1 MADTDDQNSGLE
13 TLEDPGS
20 DKASVSDSSS
30 SAAQSP
36 QQQPKP
42 KPKRT
47 TGIFKKINDLIA
59 DLNVYLILFVL
70 ALVLII
76 IVAYLSYSHN
86 KKSTDST
93 TIKPQSLNQEAL
105 QNLNNS
111 DISIGDPK
119 QTLGVKSN
127 TVFAGKVLVRD
138 NLEVAGTIKAGSSLN
153 LPGITVTGSSVFD
166 QLQGNKL
173 AISGDALIQGQ
184 VNVQKNLV
192 VSGSASFG
200 GNISAPQITI
210 QSLQISGDL
219 QLNRHIDAGGAT
231 PGKSDGSALG
241 SGGTSSV
248 SGTDTA
254 GTVAIN
260 TGGSPGAGCFTT
272 VNFAQ
277 KFNATPH
284 VVITPVGTAAAAL
297 NYYITRSTANFTICS
312 LNAAPANSSFSF
324 DYLAID

>member
-1 MADTDDQNSGLE
+1 MADTDDQNNGLE

-30 SAAQSP
+30 NTAQP
-36 QQQPKP
+36 LQP

-47 TGIFKKINDLIA
+47 TGFFKKINDLVA
-59 DLNVYLILFVL
+59 DLNIYLILFVL
-70 ALVLII
+70 ALVLIV
-76 IVAYLSYSHN
+76 IVAFLSYSHN
-86 KKSTDST
+86 KKSTDNT
-93 TIKPQSLNQEAL
+93 TIKSQSLNQEAL
-105 QNLNNS
+105 QSLNNS

-119 QTLGVKSN
+119 QTLGIKSN
-127 TVFAGKVLVRD
+127 TVFAGKVVVRD

-153 LPGITVTGSSVFD
+153 LPGITVTGTSVFD

-200 GNISAPQITI
+200 GNISAPQLTI

-219 QLNRHIDAGGAT
+219 QLNRHIDAGGVT
-231 PGKSDGSALG
+231 PGKADGSALG
-241 SGGTSSV
+241 SGGSSSV

-260 TGGSPGAGCFTT
+260 TGGSPGAGCFVT

-284 VVITPVGTAAAAL
+284 VVITPVGAPAAAL
-297 NYYITRSTANFTICS
+297 NYYITRSNTSFSICS
-312 LNAAPANSSFSF
+312 LNAASANSSFSF